1 LFLKKA
7 IHSCLLP
14 QLLLSMN
21 LLFVCLLQTHELY
34 YLHAGTGKRAKRDP
48 RELVRQA
55 DESVRARV
63 RRAQFRFDPKADCV
77 PEEEPETS
85 SSAASSS
92 DWDTSAVSAALTAAA
107 SSETTDSTCSEASSS
122 SLLANGQVVV
132 AVEPAADCKEKKK
145 RESDESSGG
154 SSGRETTGM
163 VALGC
168 RHCSMFVMLSLSSP
182 LCPSCGESLLHAAA
196 DDDDDDKDG

>member
-1 LFLKKA
+1 LFLKRT

-14 QLLLSMN
+14 QLLLYMN
-21 LLFVCLLQTHELY
+21 LLFVCLWQTRELY
-34 YLHAGTGKRAKRDP
+34 YLHGGTGKRAKRDP

-55 DESVRARV
+55 DESVRALV
-63 RRAQFRFDPKADCV
+63 RRAQFRFDPKADYL
-77 PEEEPETS
+77 PEEGPETS

-92 DWDTSAVSAALTAAA
+92 DWDTSAAAGVLTTAA
-107 SSETTDSTCSEASSS
+107 SSETTDSACSEARSS

-132 AVEPAADCKEKKK
+132 AVEPAADCIEKKK

-154 SSGRETTGM
+154 SSSRETTGM

-196 DDDDDDKDG
+196 DDGDDKDG

>member
-1 LFLKKA
+1 MPAASTAALYE
-7 IHSCLLP
+7 P
-14 QLLLSMN
+14 
-21 LLFVCLLQTHELY
+21 FVCLWQTHELY
-34 YLHAGTGKRAKRDP
+34 YLHSGTGKRAKRDP

-55 DESVRARV
+55 DESVRALV
-63 RRAQFRFDPKADCV
+63 RRAQFRFDPNADCL

-92 DWDTSAVSAALTAAA
+92 DWDTSAAAAALTTT
-107 SSETTDSTCSEASSS
+107 SETTDSACSEASCS

-132 AVEPAADCKEKKK
+132 VVEPAADCKEKKK

-154 SSGRETTGM
+154 SSSRETTGM

>member
-63 RRAQFRFDPKADCV
+63 RRAQFRFHPKADCL

-92 DWDTSAVSAALTAAA
+92 DWDTSAAGAALTTAA

-154 SSGRETTGM
+154 SSGRENRDGGTG
-163 VALGC
+163 L
-168 RHCSMFVMLSLSSP
+168 SP
-182 LCPSCGESLLHAAA
+182 LFHVCHAITLFPFVP
-196 DDDDDDKDG
+196 

>member
-1 LFLKKA
+1 MSAAATAALYEPFVFLW
-7 IHSCLLP
+7 
-14 QLLLSMN
+14 
-21 LLFVCLLQTHELY
+21 QTHELY

-63 RRAQFRFDPKADCV
+63 RRAQFGFHPKADCL

-92 DWDTSAVSAALTAAA
+92 DWDTSAAAAALTTA
-107 SSETTDSTCSEASSS
+107 SSESTDSTCSEASSS

-145 RESDESSGG
+145 KESDESSGG

-196 DDDDDDKDG
+196 ADDDDDKDG